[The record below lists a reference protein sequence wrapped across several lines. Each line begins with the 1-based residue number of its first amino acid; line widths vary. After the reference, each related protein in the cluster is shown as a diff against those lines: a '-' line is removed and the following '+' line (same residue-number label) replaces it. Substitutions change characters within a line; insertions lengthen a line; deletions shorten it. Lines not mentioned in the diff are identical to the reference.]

1 MAEGRLY
8 GLPPGADFPAAL
20 VAGLRAR
27 MAGEPPEAMARV
39 TLFVNT
45 ARMARAVEAAFRAGP
60 PGFLPRIRLVDQL
73 AGMVP
78 PGLPAAVPGLR
89 RRLELVNLISA
100 LLEAQPDLAPRSALY
115 DLADSLVRLMD
126 EMRGEG
132 VAPEAL
138 AGLDVSGH
146 SAHWA
151 RAQAFLG
158 IVSPFFGPGAEPDA
172 MARQRMA
179 AERLIALW
187 GERPPQDPVIVAG
200 STGSR
205 GTTFL
210 LMQAVAAL
218 PKGMIVLP
226 GFDFDMGAAVWAGMG
241 DALTAEDHPQF
252 RFRRLMDA
260 LGLGP
265 EAVAEWVPAQA
276 PDAARNR
283 VISLSLRPA
292 PVTDQWLAEGARL
305 PVLPEAMAGVTLVE
319 AESPRAEAGAIAL
332 MLREAAETGRVA
344 ALITP
349 DRVLARRVAAALDRW
364 GILPD
369 DSAGTPLELT
379 PPGRFLRHVARLF
392 GRRLTA
398 ESLLVVLKHP
408 LAMAGAG
415 RGPHRL
421 ILGHLE
427 DWLRRKGPAFLTG
440 ADLMLWAE
448 VQRPEAVDW
457 ARALAVALEGV
468 EAAGELALS
477 DHVARHRRVAEA
489 LAGGAV
495 ALWERA
501 AGEQA
506 LARFAELEAEAGVGG
521 MFSPADY
528 ADLFDGIIAGEL
540 REALTVHPAIRIWGT
555 LEARVQGADL
565 VILGGLNDGTWPAL
579 PPPDPWANRQMRKAA
594 GLLLPERQVGLSAH
608 DYQQAAGA
616 RTVVLS
622 RSLRDAEAEC
632 VPSRWLNRLV
642 NLVGGLPDRGGPE
655 ALAAMRARGARWL
668 AMAAEL
674 ERPRDDVPAAPRPA
688 PRPPVGVRPKALSL
702 TRISTLIR
710 DPYAIYARYVLR
722 LKPLDPLRREADPRL
737 RGTALHKILERFAKE
752 RPEAETLAQARAR
765 LMAIAAAVLEEAAP
779 WPAARALWLAR
790 IDRTADFFLAFDARH
805 GGVPVAMEEEGRV
818 QLAGLDFALF
828 GTPDRIDILPDGR
841 LHLIDYK
848 TGAPPTEAQQRSFDK
863 QLLLAAALAERGGFK
878 ALGPTEVARISYVG
892 LGSDPK
898 EVRTEI
904 TPELTG
910 EVWEGLHRLV
920 ARYALPETG
929 YTARR
934 AMFETTFPGDYDHLS
949 RFGEWETTDRAM
961 PEDVA

>member
-1 MAEGRLY
+1 MAEGPLF
-8 GLPPGADFPAAL
+8 GLPPGADFPVAL

-27 MAGEPPEAMARV
+27 LAGQPPEAMARV
-39 TLFVNT
+39 TLFLNT
-45 ARMARAVEAAFRAGP
+45 GRMARAVEAAFRAGP

-73 AGMVP
+73 DDLVP

-100 LLEAQPDLAPRSALY
+100 LLDRQPDLAPRSALY
-115 DLADSLVRLMD
+115 DLADSLVGLME

-132 VAPEAL
+132 VGPEAL

-158 IVSPFFGPGAEPDA
+158 IVAGFFGPGAEPDRI
-172 MARQRMA
+172 ARQRMA

-187 GERPPQDPVIVAG
+187 GERPPEDPVIVAG

-218 PKGMIVLP
+218 PQGMIVLP

-252 RFRRLMDA
+252 RFKRLMDT
-260 LGLGP
+260 LKLGP
-265 EAVAEWVPAQA
+265 EAVVEWLPGQA
-276 PDAARNR
+276 PDGARNQ

-292 PVTDQWLAEGARL
+292 PVTDQWLAEGALL
-305 PVLPEAMAGVTLVE
+305 PDLPAAMAGVTLVE

-349 DRVLARRVAAALDRW
+349 DRALSRRVAAALDRW
-364 GILPD
+364 GIVPD
-369 DSAGTPLELT
+369 DSAGLPLELS
-379 PPGRFLRHVARLF
+379 PPGRFLRHVARMF

-398 ESLLVVLKHP
+398 ESLFVVLKHP

-421 ILGHLE
+421 HLGALE

-440 ADLMLWAE
+440 GDLVLWAE
-448 VQRPEAVDW
+448 VHRPEAVDW
-457 ARALAVALEGV
+457 ARALAAAL
-468 EAAGELALS
+468 AGIEDRGDLTLA

-489 LAGGAV
+489 LAGGA
-495 ALWERA
+495 ALWERV

-506 LARFAELEAEAGVGG
+506 LVRFGELEAEAGVGG
-521 MFSPADY
+521 LFSPADY
-528 ADLFDGIIAGEL
+528 ADLFDGIIAGDL
-540 REALTVHPAIRIWGT
+540 REALVVHPTIRIWGT
-555 LEARVQGADL
+555 LEARVQGAEL

-579 PPPDPWANRQMRKAA
+579 PPPDPWANRQMRKQA

-616 RTVVLS
+616 RQVVLS

-642 NLVGGLPDRGGPE
+642 NLVGGLPDRQGPE
-655 ALAAMRARGARWL
+655 ALAAMRARGAHWL
-668 AMAAEL
+668 ALAAEL
-674 ERPRDDVPAAPRPA
+674 ERPLAEVPAAPRPA
-688 PRPPVGVRPKALSL
+688 PRPPVAVRPKELSL

-752 RPEAETLAQARAR
+752 RPAVETVAEARVR
-765 LMAIAAAVLEEAAP
+765 LMAIAATVLEEAAP

-790 IDRTADFFLAFDARH
+790 IDRAADFFLAFDARH
-805 GGVPVAMEEEGRV
+805 GGVPVAMEKEGRV
-818 QLAGLDFALF
+818 RLAGLEFELF
-828 GTPDRIDILPDGR
+828 GTPDRIDMLPDGR

-848 TGAPPTEAQQRSFDK
+848 TGVPPTEAQQRSFDK
-863 QLLLAAALAERGGFK
+863 QLLLAAALAERGGFS

-904 TPELTG
+904 TPDLTG

-920 ARYALPETG
+920 ARYALRETG

-934 AMFETTFPGDYDHLS
+934 AMFETAYPGDYDHLS
-949 RFGEWETTDRAM
+949 RFGEWETTDRAV

>member
-1 MAEGRLY
+1 MAERPLY
-8 GLPPGADFPAAL
+8 ALPPGADFPAAL

-27 MAGEPPEAMARV
+27 MADAAPEAMARV

-45 ARMARAVEAAFRAGP
+45 GRMARAVEAAFRAGP

-73 AGMVP
+73 ADLVP
-78 PGLPAAVPGLR
+78 PGLPPAVPGLR

-100 LLEAQPDLAPRSALY
+100 LLDRQPDLAPRSALY
-115 DLADSLVRLMD
+115 DLADSLVRLME

-138 AGLDVSGH
+138 SGLDVSGH

-158 IVSPFFGPGAEPDA
+158 IVAPFFGPGAEPDA

-187 GERPPQDPVIVAG
+187 GERPPEDPVIVAG

-226 GFDFDMGAAVWAGMG
+226 GFDFDMGPAVWAGMA

-252 RFRRLMDA
+252 RFKRLMDV
-260 LGLGP
+260 LGLAP
-265 EAVAEWVPAQA
+265 ETVAEWLPGQA

-292 PVTDQWLAEGARL
+292 PVTDQWLAEGALL
-305 PVLPEAMAGVTLVE
+305 PDLPDAMAGVTLIE
-319 AESPRAEAGAIAL
+319 SESPRAEAGAIAL

-349 DRVLARRVAAALDRW
+349 DRVLSRRVAAALDLW
-364 GILPD
+364 GIVPD
-369 DSAGTPLELT
+369 DSAGMPLELS

-392 GRRLTA
+392 GRRLTG

-408 LAMAGAG
+408 LAMAGEA

-421 ILGHLE
+421 HLGALE
-427 DWLRRKGPAFLTG
+427 AWLRRKGPAFLTG
-440 ADLMLWAE
+440 ADLVLWA
-448 VQRPEAVDW
+448 QTHRPEAVDW
-457 ARALAVALEGV
+457 AESLGAALTGV
-468 EAAGELALS
+468 ENGGDLMLA
-477 DHVARHRRVAEA
+477 DHVARHRRTAEA
-489 LAGGAV
+489 LAGGAE
-495 ALWERA
+495 LWARA

-506 LARFAELEAEAGVGG
+506 LARFAELEAEAAAGG
-521 MFSPADY
+521 LFSPADY
-528 ADLFDGIIAGEL
+528 ADLFDGIIAGDL
-540 REALTVHPAIRIWGT
+540 REAVTVHPTIRIWGT

-579 PPPDPWANRQMRKAA
+579 PPPDPWANRQMRKQA

-616 RTVVLS
+616 RQVVFS

-642 NLVGGLPDRGGPE
+642 NLVGGLPERGGAE
-655 ALAAMRARGARWL
+655 ALRAMRARGARWQEL
-668 AMAAEL
+668 AAAL
-674 ERPRDDVPAAPRPA
+674 DRSQADVEAAPRPA
-688 PRPPVGVRPKALSL
+688 PRPPLAARPKELSL

-722 LKPLDPLRREADPRL
+722 LNPLDPLRREADPRL
-737 RGTALHKILERFAKE
+737 RGTALHRILERFARE
-752 RPEAETLAQARAR
+752 RPPAESLAAARAR
-765 LMAIAAAVLEEAAP
+765 LMAIAAEVLEEAAP

-790 IDRTADFFLAFDARH
+790 IDRAADFFLAVDARD
-805 GGVPVAMEEEGRV
+805 GGVPVAMETEGRIR
-818 QLAGLDFALF
+818 LSGLDFELF
-828 GTPDRIDILPDGR
+828 GTPDRIDLLPDGR

-848 TGAPPTEAQQRSFDK
+848 TGEPPTEKQQKSFDK
-863 QLLLAAALAERGGFK
+863 QLLLAAALAERGGFGK
-878 ALGPTEVARISYVG
+878 LGPTEVARISYVG

-898 EVRTEI
+898 EVRTEM
-904 TPELTG
+904 TPALAG
-910 EVWEGLHRLV
+910 EVWEGLHKLV
-920 ARYALPETG
+920 ARHALRETG

-934 AMFETTFPGDYDHLS
+934 AMFETAYPGDYDHLS
-949 RFGEWETTDRAM
+949 RFGEWETTDRAV